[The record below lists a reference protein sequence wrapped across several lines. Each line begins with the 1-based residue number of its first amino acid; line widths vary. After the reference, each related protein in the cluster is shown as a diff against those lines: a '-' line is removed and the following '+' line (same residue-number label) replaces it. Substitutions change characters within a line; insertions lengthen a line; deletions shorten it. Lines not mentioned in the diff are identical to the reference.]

1 MKKLL
6 LILSTFFS
14 IFILGMFLPTKA
26 FAAPRIFFDPS
37 SKSTTTATQFDINV
51 NIDTDSQDT
60 FGAEAVISYSGND
73 LEVKS
78 ISNGSFFPDF
88 NSAFDSSKI
97 VIRAYSS
104 SPLDYKKG
112 SGIVAK
118 ITFLAKT
125 TTSATAS
132 FVCGGA
138 SDTQIL
144 SSTGTNILSCSSL
157 NQFSLA
163 ITTSSGG
170 DDINNNPSTSEPN
183 YCGGT
188 CGSNSNCQSGLYCY
202 IGFCRNPSC
211 PSKTDCSCTSLTYV
225 QSTAKPIIK
234 PVATTKVSPTPQVI
248 TLQEYSTPS
257 RIVEETPM
265 EKVTEENMQETFNIN
280 KFLPYIG
287 AILFLVIL
295 ISLILKSKKKKIEQI
310 TPITPEVTVPPVSQ
324 PTENTQE
331 NIPSQ
336 PEVPSN
342 PTIPQTPDNPTITSE
357 EQIPPVPPTDPQNPN
372 I

>member
-1 MKKLL
+1 M
-6 LILSTFFS
+6 LSTFFS
-14 IFILGMFLPTKA
+14 ILILGMFIPTKI

-37 SKSTTTATQFDINV
+37 SKSTTASTQFDINI
-51 NIDTDSQDT
+51 NINTDSQDT

-78 ISNGSFFPDF
+78 ISNGGFFPDF

-104 SPLDYKKG
+104 SPLDYKNG

-125 TTSATAS
+125 TTATTAS
-132 FVCGGA
+132 FVCEGT
-138 SDTQIL
+138 SDSQIL

-170 DDINNNPSTSEPN
+170 DDINNNPSTAEPN

-225 QSTAKPIIK
+225 QSTAKPTTK
-234 PVATTKVSPTPQVI
+234 PVVIAKVSPTPQVV
-248 TLQEYSTPS
+248 TLKDYSTPS
-257 RIVEETPM
+257 EMVEETPM
-265 EKVTEENMQETFNIN
+265 EKVTEENLQETFNI
-280 KFLPYIG
+280 KGFFPYIG
-287 AILFLVIL
+287 ALLLLIILVSLV
-295 ISLILKSKKKKIEQI
+295 LKSKKKKIEQI
-310 TPITPEVTVPPVSQ
+310 IPIPPEITVPPVSQ

-336 PEVPSN
+336 PDIPSN
-342 PTIPQTPDNPTITSE
+342 PTMPQTPENPTTTSE
-357 EQIPPVPPTDPQNPN
+357 EQIPPVPPADPQNPN